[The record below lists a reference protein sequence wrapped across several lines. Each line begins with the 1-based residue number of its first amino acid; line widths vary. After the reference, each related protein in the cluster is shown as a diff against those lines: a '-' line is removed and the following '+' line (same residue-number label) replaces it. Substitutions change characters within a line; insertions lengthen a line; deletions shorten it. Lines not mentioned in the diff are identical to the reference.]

1 MRKEL
6 PPWTSELFDYVAERA
21 EVLATA
27 DSSKQETKDAAAA
40 WKQADN
46 AAVEAA
52 TKTLVDYLD
61 GRPNTIDA
69 VIAFAEGPA
78 KQLMGEEV
86 AAAMAAE
93 QKQRKEQGAKWCGCP
108 SCTAASEILAK
119 FGRCEL
125 ELVGFCGFAGVA
137 GLRGSPRAFGKP
149 RARGVILR
157 LRGKFAGQRCA

>member
-1 MRKEL
+1 MDK
-6 PPWTSELFDYVAERA
+6 ELFDYVAERA

-40 WKQADN
+40 WKQAVEGADN

-78 KQLMGEEV
+78 KQLMGEEA

-93 QKQRKEQGAKWCGCP
+93 QKQRKEQGKEQGAKWCGCP

-125 ELVGFCGFAGVA
+125 
-137 GLRGSPRAFGKP
+137 
-149 RARGVILR
+149 
-157 LRGKFAGQRCA
+157 